1 MPCIQ
6 TAARSDLF
14 VSAKTSSGIPARHPL
29 IRDALVQASLDPQ
42 VRALEFVPSAIVET
56 TRVALKAIVL
66 VRDDRRFYLDVVD
79 ARPVG
84 KFEVKSLAL
93 IALDQLSLSPLILT
107 AADIKREPL
116 FANATTVWAYRRHP
130 VRIEM
135 RMQILSVLQEDG
147 PLQLGC
153 LLQRVRAIQDPA
165 PAVMALA
172 CSDLVELDLI
182 SRPLGPS
189 TIVRSRS

>member
-1 MPCIQ
+1 MPYIQ

-14 VSAKTSSGIPARHPL
+14 VFAKTSSGIPARHPL

-56 TRVALKAIVL
+56 TRVALKAIIF

-79 ARPVG
+79 ARPVD

-93 IALDQLSLSPLILT
+93 IALDQLSLSPLVLT

-147 PLQLGC
+147 PLQVGY
-153 LLQRVRAIQDPA
+153 LLQRVRAIQD

-182 SRPLGPS
+182 SQPLGPT

>member
-1 MPCIQ
+1 
-6 TAARSDLF
+6 
-14 VSAKTSSGIPARHPL
+14 
-29 IRDALVQASLDPQ
+29 
-42 VRALEFVPSAIVET
+42 
-56 TRVALKAIVL
+56 
-66 VRDDRRFYLDVVD
+66 
-79 ARPVG
+79 
-84 KFEVKSLAL
+84 
-93 IALDQLSLSPLILT
+93 
-107 AADIKREPL
+107 
-116 FANATTVWAYRRHP
+116 
-130 VRIEM
+130 M